1 MTWES
6 TVWLE
11 IEEDCRFGFGYGE
24 FEVVFLSFLREDVK
38 KVVSVIVL

>member
-11 IEEDCRFGFGYGE
+11 IEEDCRFGFGHGE
-24 FEVVFLSFLREDVK
+24 FEVVLLSSLREDVK
-38 KVVSVIVL
+38 KAVSVTVL